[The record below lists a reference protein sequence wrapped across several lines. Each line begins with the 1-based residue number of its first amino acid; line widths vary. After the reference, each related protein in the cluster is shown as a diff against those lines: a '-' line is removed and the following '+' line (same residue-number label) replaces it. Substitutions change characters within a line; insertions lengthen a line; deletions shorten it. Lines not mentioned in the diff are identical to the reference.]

1 MKTIAIISAVLAV
14 LAVAITGC
22 LYIFGV
28 SDFEESVGLL
38 MKVVA
43 AIVLLGGCAA
53 LIAVLM
59 PDRTGGDGEES

>member
-14 LAVAITGC
+14 LAIAITGC

-28 SDFEESVGLL
+28 SDFEQSVSLL